1 MERKPPLVRSASRA
15 ISLAK
20 DLALGRQRPRLLT
33 HIVTFRCNA
42 RCGMCDSWR
51 RDGRQDLDASAI
63 EAIYH
68 KLPSMDAVR
77 LTGGEPFARADFPR
91 IAGFAQRILRPLVL
105 HITTNGFLTRPIVEY
120 CRRRDP
126 SVPLHLMV
134 SLDGRKA
141 VHDRI
146 RGKAGAWESALATL
160 GEVAALGGEANIR
173 LSVNQTIVERE
184 GIEEIQPLS
193 ELLSELGAEHQV
205 VLAYAS
211 SGTYSDDWGEEGERD
226 QIGTFTPLA
235 VLDEA
240 DRERLLSAMERL
252 EEGAGFEVR
261 LAKSYYRRGLAQRL
275 RGKPS
280 IAPPC
285 AALGRH
291 LRLLPDG
298 SVPVCQFNPRV
309 VGNLVR
315 QDLSQLRAS
324 APFVESRRWVEKCRG
339 CWAECE
345 ALPSALYSG
354 DLLRH
359 AAGLPPRR
367 VVEPQV
373 RLQPPG
379 ERVGD
384 SSVASDSG
392 GIPSSE
398 SAIAEPVRGAIE
410 IPER

>member
-1 MERKPPLVRSASRA
+1 
-15 ISLAK
+15 
-20 DLALGRQRPRLLT
+20 
-33 HIVTFRCNA
+33 
-42 RCGMCDSWR
+42 MCDSWR
-51 RDGRQDLDASAI
+51 RDGRSDLDVSSI

-68 KLPSMDAVR
+68 KLPPMDAVR
-77 LTGGEPFARADFPR
+77 LTGGEPFVRADFSR
-91 IAGFAQRILRPLVL
+91 IAGSAQRILRPLVL
-105 HITTNGFLTRPIVEY
+105 HITTNGFLTRPIADY

-134 SLDGRKA
+134 SLDGRQS

-146 RGKAGAWESALATL
+146 RGKAGAWENVMATL
-160 GEVAALGGEANIR
+160 AEVSSLRGEGNIR

-184 GIEEIQPLS
+184 GIDEIQPLS
-193 ELLSELGAEHQV
+193 EILSQMGAEHQV

-211 SGTYSDDWGEEGERD
+211 SGTYSEDWDEQGARD

-252 EEGAGFEVR
+252 EAGAGFEVR
-261 LAKSYYRRGLAQRL
+261 LAKSYYRKGLAQRL
-275 RGKPS
+275 RDEPAM
-280 IAPPC
+280 APPC

-298 SVPVCQFNPRV
+298 SVPVCQFNPLV

-324 APFVESRRWVEKCRG
+324 EPFVQWRRWVHKCRG

-359 AAGLPPRR
+359 AAGFPPRR
-367 VVEPQV
+367 VVEPQD

-379 ERVGD
+379 ERSGE
-384 SSVASDSG
+384 SSIASDSSE
-392 GIPSSE
+392 IPSSE
-398 SAIAEPVRGAIE
+398 SAITEPVRGAID